1 MQKWCDHGFIKTTVE
16 CSCALL
22 SAQPSAGSALHSC
35 APVCMLIPLHRD
47 VRSTSRDFLI
57 PLDPILR
64 KTLLILSKNQ
74 LLSFLPAEGQCII
87 FVWFEELLSKILE
100 EESSQWSKLY
110 SQMTLRGHEEHHAER
125 SWRVTAGAMPQVPG
139 QSPRAQVL
147 GLSQTWAWS
156 P

>member
-1 MQKWCDHGFIKTTVE
+1 MRKWCDHGFIKTTVE

-35 APVCMLIPLHRD
+35 APVCMLIPLHKD

-74 LLSFLPAEGQCII
+74 LLVFFQQKDSASFLFDLRNC
-87 FVWFEELLSKILE
+87 FLRSWKKKT
-100 EESSQWSKLY
+100 QWSKLY
-110 SQMTLRGHEEHHAER
+110 QITLRGHEEHHAER